1 MATTKNGH
9 IELLPSGSYRV
20 RVYFGT
26 DPVTGK
32 ERRVKRTV
40 RTEAKAA
47 EELANLLRAAEAE
60 NAPDDAAT
68 LGLALERYLEV
79 TDLSV
84 STRAT
89 NETYIRRVI
98 GPVLGHVKLRKI
110 GPDSLDALYAHLRRC
125 SRLCGRLPK
134 VEHYAEGA
142 HYCDVRCGPLR
153 DHRTTRRHVC
163 DQRCKP
169 HSCKG
174 LAPSSI
180 VRIHAIISAAMNLAV
195 RYEWIERNPA
205 ERATLP
211 SVRKRKPNP
220 PSPQLAAR
228 LLNHVWEQDEEFG
241 LYLWEAMVTGAR
253 RGELLAQL
261 SAIL

>member
-1 MATTKNGH
+1 
-9 IELLPSGSYRV
+9 V
-20 RVYFGT
+20 
-26 DPVTGK
+26 
-32 ERRVKRTV
+32 
-40 RTEAKAA
+40 
-47 EELANLLRAAEAE
+47 
-60 NAPDDAAT
+60 
-68 LGLALERYLEV
+68 
-79 TDLSV
+79 
-84 STRAT
+84 
-89 NETYIRRVI
+89 
-98 GPVLGHVKLRKI
+98 PVLGHVKLRKI

-134 VEHYAEGA
+134 IEHYDEGL
-142 HYCDVRCGPLR
+142 HQCDGRCGPLR
-153 DHRTTRRHVC
+153 DHRTTRPHEC
-163 DQRCKP
+163 DHRCKL
-169 HSCKG
+169 HTCKG

-211 SVRKRKPNP
+211 NVRKRKPNP

-253 RGELLAQL
+253 RGELLAQRESRFDFEVQAVDFSKNYL
-261 SAIL
+261 VRAGQ

>member
-1 MATTKNGH
+1 
-9 IELLPSGSYRV
+9 
-20 RVYFGT
+20 
-26 DPVTGK
+26 
-32 ERRVKRTV
+32 VKRTV

-98 GPVLGHVKLRKI
+98 GPVLGDVKLRKI

-134 VEHYAEGA
+134 VEHYMPGA
-142 HYCDVRCGPLR
+142 PNVPFTR
-153 DHRTTRRHVC
+153 DME
-163 DQRCKP
+163 DYWSQ
-169 HSCKG
+169 G
-174 LAPSSI
+174 LFI
-180 VRIHAIISAAMNLAV
+180 
-195 RYEWIERNPA
+195 
-205 ERATLP
+205 
-211 SVRKRKPNP
+211 
-220 PSPQLAAR
+220 
-228 LLNHVWEQDEEFG
+228 
-241 LYLWEAMVTGAR
+241 
-253 RGELLAQL
+253 
-261 SAIL
+261 